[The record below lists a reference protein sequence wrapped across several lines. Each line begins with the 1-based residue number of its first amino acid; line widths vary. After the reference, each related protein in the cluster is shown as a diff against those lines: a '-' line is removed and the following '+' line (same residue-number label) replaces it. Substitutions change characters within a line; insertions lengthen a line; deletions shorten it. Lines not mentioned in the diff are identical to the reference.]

1 MKNLDKLGFIPSVIN
16 GTETLFECPK
26 EATLPDSYSYVNVL
40 PNVINQGKLSI
51 CVPCSMSAYLN
62 WKANLEFLTN
72 DDNSIDLFSI
82 YNSRDNKGDGMSFK
96 AAFKFLRHVG
106 VESNIGILKIGHY
119 GKINGI
125 DDLKFA
131 IISNGPCFG
140 ALPVYGEHCD
150 FWNKKTGFRTLK
162 GYHAISIVGFDKDGF
177 IIRNSWGK
185 NFCENGYTKINYS
198 DFRKLLEVWTVID

>member
-1 MKNLDKLGFIPSVIN
+1 MMNVENLGFIPSVID
-16 GTETLFECPK
+16 GTEILFECPK
-26 EATLPDSYSYVNVL
+26 DAVMPEKYSYVNVL
-40 PNVINQGKLSI
+40 PQVINQGKLSI

-62 WKANLEFLTN
+62 WKANLNLLTN
-72 DDNSIDLFSI
+72 DDNSIALFDI

-96 AAFKFLRHVG
+96 AAFRYLRHHGVDSAVG
-106 VESNIGILKIGHY
+106 NMKIGHY
-119 GKINGI
+119 GKIDNI

-150 FWNKKTGFRTLK
+150 FWNKKEGCSLR
-162 GYHAISIVGFDKDGF
+162 GYHAISIVGYDKEGF

-185 NFCENGYTKINYS
+185 QFCENGYTKISYNS
-198 DFRKLLEVWTVID
+198 FGKLLEVWTVID